1 MRRTRKLSP
10 NNREEWRSIHDQ
22 DEFVRARFLL
32 SPPWASQDRISS
44 EHISLFLWPRLYR
57 RRTEMNRKTIS
68 INVNGIERKVEV
80 EARTTL
86 LDLVREQFGLTGA
99 KLGCDIQV
107 CGACTL
113 LLDGKPVSACSV
125 LAVDADGCDVLTV
138 EGLGGK
144 GKLDPIQEAFMEFGA
159 LQCGYCTSGFIL
171 TAKALLE
178 ECPKPSDE
186 QIRNYL
192 AGNFCRCGCY
202 QEIME
207 AVKNVASLSR
217 R

>member
-1 MRRTRKLSP
+1 
-10 NNREEWRSIHDQ
+10 
-22 DEFVRARFLL
+22 
-32 SPPWASQDRISS
+32 
-44 EHISLFLWPRLYR
+44 
-57 RRTEMNRKTIS
+57 MNRKTIS
-68 INVNGIERKVEV
+68 INVNGVERSVEI

-86 LDLVREQFGLTGA
+86 LDLVREHFELTGA

-125 LAVDADGCDVLTV
+125 LAVDADDKDVVTI
-138 EGLGGK
+138 EGLGSD

-171 TAKALLE
+171 TAKALLD

-192 AGNFCRCGCY
+192 AGNVCRCGCY
-202 QEIME
+202 QEIMQ
-207 AVKNVASLSR
+207 AVKNVSGAAD
-217 R
+217 

>member
-1 MRRTRKLSP
+1 LHLQINDFTALM
-10 NNREEWRSIHDQ
+10 
-22 DEFVRARFLL
+22 
-32 SPPWASQDRISS
+32 SS
-44 EHISLFLWPRLYR
+44 LK
-57 RRTEMNRKTIS
+57 KTIS
-68 INVNGIERKVEV
+68 VRVNGSEHTIEI

-86 LDLVREQFGLTGA
+86 LDLARDQLGLTGA

-113 LLDGKPVSACSV
+113 LLNGKPVSACSV
-125 LAVDADGCDVLTV
+125 LAIDAAGCEVLTI
-138 EGLGGK
+138 EGLDRD
-144 GKLDPIQEAFMEFGA
+144 GKLDPIQEAFMQFGA

-171 TAKALLE
+171 TAKALLN

-202 QEIME
+202 QEIIE
-207 AVKNVASLSR
+207 AVQKVARSV
-217 R
+217 

>member
-1 MRRTRKLSP
+1 MGVLSSRTLSLPRRGGEHPESLRKIRYAQSSDVLQ
-10 NNREEWRSIHDQ
+10 RSS
-22 DEFVRARFLL
+22 RK
-32 SPPWASQDRISS
+32 
-44 EHISLFLWPRLYR
+44 
-57 RRTEMNRKTIS
+57 MKRKTITLK
-68 INVNGIERKVEV
+68 VNGVERSVEV

-125 LAVDADGCDVLTV
+125 LAVDADGYKVVTV
-138 EGLGGK
+138 EGLGSD

-159 LQCGYCTSGFIL
+159 LQCGYCTSGFVL

-178 ECPKPSDE
+178 ECPRPSDE

-202 QEIME
+202 QEIIQ
-207 AVKNVASLSR
+207 AVKNVSR
-217 R
+217 ALD